1 MSDNPYNS
9 PIYGNPGQS
18 TPDPFGHRPVVKT
31 LGTFVLTILIIDL
44 VLCCLRLILAAL
56 GLAGFAMIPADD
68 PMYATVVFEVGT
80 GFAIALFGIP
90 ANLLILLKKR
100 IGIYVAIVKIFF
112 TLANILVGIWQAS
125 LQFGPMTSE
134 VEGPERAGMMV
145 GFMIGVGFVV
155 VFRLVLMGLYVAA
168 LVKANKALSQ

>member
-9 PIYGNPGQS
+9 PIYAELGQT
-18 TPDPFGHRPVVKT
+18 TPDPFGQKSAVKQ

-44 VLCCLRLILAAL
+44 VLCCLRLMLAAL
-56 GLAGFAMIPADD
+56 GLAGFAVIPLDD
-68 PMYATVVFEVGT
+68 PMRATVVFEVGT

-90 ANLLILLKKR
+90 ANLLILLKQR
-100 IGIYVAIVKIFF
+100 IGIYVAGIKIFF

-125 LQFGPMTSE
+125 LQFGPMASE
-134 VEGPERAGMMV
+134 VEGPERAGMLV

-155 VFRLVLMGLYVAA
+155 VFRLVLMGLYIAA
-168 LVKANKALSQ
+168 LVKANKVLSE